1 MTAAKPVLIIVSGP
15 PASGKTTLSR
25 RLAADLRLPLV
36 QRDSL
41 KERLFDTLGWR
52 DRALSQRLGGAS
64 YELLYY
70 TLDLLLQT
78 GQPCIVESNFSR
90 VAASHKLT
98 TLLEYYG
105 YTAIQIL
112 CFAAPDVLLER
123 FTARHAAG
131 ERHPGHVDD
140 LALPEF
146 TAQIQQRWEPLDVAG
161 PLIELDTSTTFDY
174 KKLMVQITAILVGSE
189 EEH

>member
-1 MTAAKPVLIIVSGP
+1 MSPTNPLLIVVTGP

-36 QRDSL
+36 QRDSF
-41 KERLFDTLGWR
+41 KEILFDTLGWH
-52 DRALSQRLGGAS
+52 DRAWSQRLGGAS

-70 TLDLLLQT
+70 ALDLLLQT
-78 GQPCIVESNFSR
+78 GQPCIVESNFTR
-90 VAASHKLT
+90 AAASHKLT
-98 TLLEYYG
+98 MLLERHN

-112 CFAAPDVLLER
+112 CFAAPNVLIER

-131 ERHPGHVDD
+131 ERHPGHVDAS
-140 LALPEF
+140 ALPEF
-146 TAQIQQRWEPLDVAG
+146 TSQIQQRWQPLDVAG

-174 KKLMVQITAILVGSE
+174 EKLIAQITVILAGIVE
-189 EEH
+189 

>member
-1 MTAAKPVLIIVSGP
+1 MPVTKQVLIVVSGP

-36 QRDSL
+36 QRDSF
-41 KERLFDTLGWR
+41 KEILFDTLGWQ
-52 DRALSQRLGGAS
+52 DRAWSQRLGGAS

-90 VAASHKLT
+90 AFASQKVT
-98 TLLEYYG
+98 TLLERHG
-105 YTAIQIL
+105 YSAIQIL
-112 CFAAPDVLLER
+112 CFAAPNVLIER
-123 FTARHAAG
+123 FTARYATS
-131 ERHPGHVDD
+131 ERHPGHVDAS
-140 LALPEF
+140 ALPEF

-161 PLIELDTSTTFDY
+161 PLIELDTGAPFDY
-174 KKLMVQITAILVGSE
+174 AQLVAQITT
-189 EEH
+189 